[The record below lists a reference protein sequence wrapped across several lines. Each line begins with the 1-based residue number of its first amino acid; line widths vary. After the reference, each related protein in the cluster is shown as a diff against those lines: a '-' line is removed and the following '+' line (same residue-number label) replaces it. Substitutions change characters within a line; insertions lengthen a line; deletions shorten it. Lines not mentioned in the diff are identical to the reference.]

1 MARYPTRF
9 QLRTLWN
16 AATGVSILVLGA
28 LIVGLVWLIGQIFGF
43 LQPVLVPLAVAAIVA
58 YLLDPV
64 VRIFQKRGFSRR
76 WSVVS
81 VFAGFTLLVA
91 GLVGIMIPLV
101 GGQIHKFQE
110 QRQAIAA
117 MKQPEQP
124 TPVPAPAPLPV
135 EGDSPTANAGQ
146 TEPTA
151 AEKKAIEENPAA
163 AKKPFDEIIVD
174 MLIHT
179 RNKNEW
185 SKPFIDPLLGQ
196 PGNPDSDAEKP
207 IYISTTDGRTLS
219 GFISRETPRSLFV
232 KNAAGETE
240 VPRGDIASRSGTLTP
255 ALDEAAEKGRKQLTP
270 PITLQDTDLWAQGKS
285 YIDEIFGW
293 IKGGAGK
300 VLGFLGLALG
310 FLMVPIYLY
319 YILNESAAIKEHWHD
334 YVPLKA
340 SRFKTELVETLTEI
354 NRYLISFFRGQVFVA
369 FIDGMLVG
377 LALTAF
383 RLPLG
388 LLVGIIMAVL
398 GIIPYIGNIITLIP
412 ACVLAYFHFSVP
424 DNQHILGSN
433 PWAYVGGVVAI
444 FVIVQQINSLVTAPK
459 IVGDSV
465 GLHPM
470 TVIFSMLFWS
480 LILGGFVGALLA
492 VPLTA
497 AVKVLFRRYI
507 WERKLKEESDEK
519 DRGYDEWEPSEAE
532 GL

>member
-28 LIVGLVWLIGQIFGF
+28 LVVGLIWLIGKVFGF
-43 LQPVLVPLAVAAIVA
+43 LQPVLVPLAVAAITG

-64 VRIFQKRGFSRR
+64 VRLFQKRGFSRR

-81 VFAGFTLLVA
+81 VFATFTLLVA
-91 GLVGIMIPLV
+91 GLIGIMIPLV
-101 GGQIHKFQE
+101 GGQIREFQH
-110 QRQAIAA
+110 QRAEMA
-117 MKQPEQP
+117 
-124 TPVPAPAPLPV
+124 
-135 EGDSPTANAGQ
+135 ANAQ
-146 TEPTA
+146 AQIAPESTP
-151 AEKKAIEENPAA
+151 PAKDSEDKDA
-163 AKKPFDEIIVD
+163 FDKVIVNT
-174 MLIHT
+174 LIDY
-179 RNKNEW
+179 RLKNDW
-185 SKPFIDPLLGQ
+185 AKPFIDPLLAPPDGSNTFKLDAK
-196 PGNPDSDAEKP
+196 NPPHLENTKLFADA
-207 IYISTTDGRTLS
+207 
-219 GFISRETPRSLFV
+219 
-232 KNAAGETE
+232 
-240 VPRGDIASRSGTLTP
+240 
-255 ALDEAAEKGRKQLTP
+255 KG
-270 PITLQDTDLWAQGKS
+270 
-285 YIDEIFGW
+285 YFDEIFGW

-354 NRYLISFFRGQVFVA
+354 NSYLVSFFRGQVLVA
-369 FIDGMLVG
+369 FIDGILVG
-377 LALTAF
+377 IALTIF
-383 RLPLG
+383 GLPLG
-388 LLVGIIMAVL
+388 LLIGILMAVL

-412 ACVLAYFHFSVP
+412 ACVLAWFHFSVP
-424 DNQHILGSN
+424 ANQGWLGTN
-433 PWAYVGGVVAI
+433 PWAYVGAVVAI

-507 WERKLKEESDEK
+507 WERKIKEDAEENGSRYE
-519 DRGYDEWEPSEAE
+519 EWEPSGGEA
-532 GL
+532 G

>member
-9 QLRTLWN
+9 QIRTLWN
-16 AATGVSILVLGA
+16 AATGVSILILGA
-28 LIVGLVWLIGQIFGF
+28 LIVGLIWLVGKIFGF
-43 LQPVLVPLAVAAIVA
+43 LQPVLVPLAVAAITA

-64 VRIFQKRGFSRR
+64 VQLFQKRGISRR

-81 VFAGFTLLVA
+81 VFATFTLLVA
-91 GLVGIMIPLV
+91 GLVAIMIPLV
-101 GGQIHKFQE
+101 GGQIHEFQD
-110 QRQAIAA
+110 QRKAVA
-117 MKQPEQP
+117 
-124 TPVPAPAPLPV
+124 
-135 EGDSPTANAGQ
+135 ANAEAQ
-146 TEPTA
+146 TIPGA
-151 AEKKAIEENPAA
+151 DAIT
-163 AKKPFDEIIVD
+163 KKPIDEAIVD
-174 MLIHT
+174 ILIAT

-185 SKPFIDPLLGQ
+185 AKPFIDPLLAPPAAEPL
-196 PGNPDSDAEKP
+196 PGEDPVPKADAGPTLEPDYEGERP
-207 IYISTTDGRTLS
+207 VL
-219 GFISRETPRSLFV
+219 
-232 KNAAGETE
+232 KNTE
-240 VPRGDIASRSGTLTP
+240 LWVQAKGY
-255 ALDEAAEKGRKQLTP
+255 LDEIL
-270 PITLQDTDLWAQGKS
+270 
-285 YIDEIFGW
+285 GW
-293 IKGGAGK
+293 VKGGAGK

-340 SRFKTELVETLTEI
+340 SRFKTELVETLNEI
-354 NRYLISFFRGQVFVA
+354 NRYLISFFRGQVLVA

-388 LLVGIIMAVL
+388 LLIGILMAVL

-412 ACVLAYFHFSVP
+412 ACVLAWFHFSVP
-424 DNQHILGSN
+424 ENQHILGSN

-444 FVIVQQINSLVTAPK
+444 FVIVQQINSLLTAPK

-507 WERKLKEESDEK
+507 WERKMKEEPDEP
-519 DRGYDEWEPSEAE
+519 DRGYEEWEPSES
-532 GL
+532 GS

>member
-9 QLRTLWN
+9 QIRTLWN

-28 LIVGLVWLIGQIFGF
+28 LLVGLIWLVGQIFGF
-43 LQPVLVPLAVAAIVA
+43 LQLVLVPLAVSAIVA
-58 YLLDPV
+58 YLLEPI
-64 VRIFQKRGFSRR
+64 VRFIQKRGFSRR
-76 WSVVS
+76 WSVIS

-91 GLVGIMIPLV
+91 GLVGIMIPLI

-110 QRQAIAA
+110 QRDAIAA
-117 MKQPEQP
+117 LKHVEQSEDE
-124 TPVPAPAPLPV
+124 L
-135 EGDSPTANAGQ
+135 
-146 TEPTA
+146 A
-151 AEKKAIEENPAA
+151 AIAENPAA

-174 MLIHT
+174 ILINT

-185 SKPFIDPLLGQ
+185 SKPFIDPLLA
-196 PGNPDSDAEKP
+196 PPASVD
-207 IYISTTDGRTLS
+207 
-219 GFISRETPRSLFV
+219 TPV
-232 KNAAGETE
+232 EAGEVAVPKASATPSLDSGEYRPVLQNTE
-240 VPRGDIASRSGTLTP
+240 
-255 ALDEAAEKGRKQLTP
+255 
-270 PITLQDTDLWAQGKS
+270 LWAQIRG
-285 YIDEIFGW
+285 YADEIGSW

-319 YILNESAAIKEHWHD
+319 YILNESASIKEHWHD

-340 SRFKTELVETLTEI
+340 SRFKTEVVETLTEI
-354 NRYLISFFRGQVFVA
+354 NRYLISFFRGQVVVA
-369 FIDGMLVG
+369 VIDGILVG
-377 LALTAF
+377 IALTIF

-388 LLVGIIMAVL
+388 LLIGIIMAVV

-412 ACVLAYFHFSVP
+412 ACVLAWFHFSVP
-424 DNQHILGSN
+424 ENQHLLGSN
-433 PWAYVGGVVAI
+433 PWAYVGAVVAI

-507 WERKLKEESDEK
+507 WERKLKEEESDDK
-519 DRGYDEWEPSEAE
+519 PGKYDEWEPSEAE
-532 GL
+532 GV